1 MRDNP
6 NKMFIF
12 VFKNWNIMH
21 VTYSGFAQSEEMQ
34 REELIRKIEASVK
47 GMSLRELEA
56 LYYDMTTKSYINDIW
71 TICFFNLNDNKNEED
86 F

>member
-6 NKMFIF
+6 NKMLIF
-12 VFKNWNIMH
+12 VFKNLNIMH

-56 LYYDMTTKSYINDIW
+56 LYYELSTKNYINER
-71 TICFFNLNDNKNEED
+71 L
-86 F
+86 